1 MSLTETTDTIEMS
14 KQGYFTLMLDE
25 NLRVL
30 EAALEDDGFKV
41 IVPAPGLADDALKL
55 KAKARGWAILTRNAK
70 DFTNDAVRFDYDVIA
85 VEPIRFIDD
94 KQDRTNTTV
103 QKISGAIRRSK
114 LATLKG
120 NFLLIIRDD
129 GSFHLEQLV

>member
-1 MSLTETTDTIEMS
+1 MSLTQTTDTIEMS
-14 KQGYFTLMLDE
+14 KQGYFTILLDE

-41 IVPAPGLADDALKL
+41 IVPSSGLADDALKL

-70 DFTNDAVRFDYDVIA
+70 DFVDDAVRYDYDLIA
-85 VEPIRFIDD
+85 VEPIRYIDD
-94 KQDRTNTTV
+94 KQDRTNATV

-120 NFLLIIRDD
+120 NFLLTIRDD